1 MNDETAGG
9 YRMGI
14 LSKNEIKMK
23 LVSQTE
29 LFNSYHISR
38 IGLFGSFAH
47 GTNNEESDIDL
58 LIDFKEPVDLFAY
71 VNLKDKLSQT
81 MHQKVDLVT
90 VSGLKPALRN
100 KILSEVEW
108 IEGI

>member
-1 MNDETAGG
+1 
-9 YRMGI
+9 MGT
-14 LSKNEIKMK
+14 LNKNEIKQK
-23 LVSQTE
+23 LASQSD

-38 IGLFGSFAH
+38 IGLFGSFVH
-47 GTNNEESDIDL
+47 NNQNDKSDIDL

-71 VNLKDKLSQT
+71 VNLADKLSET
-81 MHQKVDLVT
+81 LFHKVDLVT

-100 KILSEVEW
+100 KILAEVEW